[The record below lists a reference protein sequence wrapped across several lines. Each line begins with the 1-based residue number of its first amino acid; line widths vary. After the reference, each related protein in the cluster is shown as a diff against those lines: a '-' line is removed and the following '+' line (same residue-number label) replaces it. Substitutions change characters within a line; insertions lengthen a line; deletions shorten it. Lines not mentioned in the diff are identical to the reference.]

1 MAAGNLSPRQKM
13 INMMYLVL
21 TALLALNVSKEVLI
35 SFFEVNKW
43 IERTTSNFDSKNGD
57 TYAEFD
63 NAVANN
69 PEKYQEV
76 RDKAFSI
83 KKKAD
88 ALVDSLQ
95 RMKYSLVLAVDG
107 MVYLGAKEEFTDTDG
122 DLEEEKAMKVP
133 WLELVNND
141 KDKLIG
147 YLRNKSERSKSGALF
162 YDKKKADLGTEQLAT
177 SRKEEMSEYR
187 DFLISLLNGNTG
199 LIKSISETFNF
210 EKVKQNDGKPLDWE
224 HHNFVD
230 MPAVS
235 ALTLLSK
242 MQSDIRNA
250 EANVID
256 YLKKDIDAKSLKFGD
271 AEGVAIPKTNFVIQG
286 DSFKSTIFIAAKQ
299 EGQEPEIWVG
309 DVDTLADGT
318 YEMSGDYDPV
328 RVVNGKG
335 IFATR
340 TSSEG
345 LKKWGGLIRM
355 KTEQGLKE
363 YPFGGEYLV
372 ASKQAVASPTN
383 MNVLFIKAPNPI
395 KVAVAGYSA
404 SQVSATIKKG
414 YGTVKPLNKTKGE
427 WIVEPSRLTPTNGIP
442 LIDLYVN
449 DNGQRKFMG
458 SVEFKVKNVPNPIPK
473 AGRLNKS
480 VVSRS
485 ELVQAQMLQAEL
497 KDFYFDKRVL
507 RYKVL
512 SFKMTS
518 TNKSGQFPIEN
529 KGSRFTT
536 KSIKAIKNALVGT
549 QVTFTDIKVQ
559 RTGMK
564 PEILDVPCIY
574 TIK

>member
-1 MAAGNLSPRQKM
+1 
-13 INMMYLVL
+13 
-21 TALLALNVSKEVLI
+21 
-35 SFFEVNKW
+35 
-43 IERTTSNFDSKNGD
+43 
-57 TYAEFD
+57 
-63 NAVANN
+63 
-69 PEKYQEV
+69 
-76 RDKAFSI
+76 
-83 KKKAD
+83 
-88 ALVDSLQ
+88 
-95 RMKYSLVLAVDG
+95 
-107 MVYLGAKEEFTDTDG
+107 
-122 DLEEEKAMKVP
+122 
-133 WLELVNND
+133 
-141 KDKLIG
+141 
-147 YLRNKSERSKSGALF
+147 
-162 YDKKKADLGTEQLAT
+162 
-177 SRKEEMSEYR
+177 
-187 DFLISLLNGNTG
+187 
-199 LIKSISETFNF
+199 
-210 EKVKQNDGKPLDWE
+210 
-224 HHNFVD
+224 
-230 MPAVS
+230 
-235 ALTLLSK
+235 
-242 MQSDIRNA
+242 
-250 EANVID
+250 
-256 YLKKDIDAKSLKFGD
+256 
-271 AEGVAIPKTNFVIQG
+271 
-286 DSFKSTIFIAAKQ
+286 
-299 EGQEPEIWVG
+299 
-309 DVDTLADGT
+309 
-318 YEMSGDYDPV
+318 
-328 RVVNGKG
+328 
-335 IFATR
+335 
-340 TSSEG
+340 
-345 LKKWGGLIRM
+345 
-355 KTEQGLKE
+355 
-363 YPFGGEYLV
+363 
-372 ASKQAVASPTN
+372 
-383 MNVLFIKAPNPI
+383 NPI